1 MRTPYRYVYI
11 LLGALLALPSCAPQ
25 PEGQQSEPGRLT
37 AVPFNAVKMEDS
49 FWKPRIETNR
59 TVTIPANFQIKSPP
73 LDPLRAMPESF
84 EDIVATL
91 SRLQSEDP
99 SSPAIIREIEP
110 VEPEDIPEPF
120 RSLLVHEKD
129 MTGTLAGY
137 WGLPIILRPLTVRRK
152 GNVLYRQVVLTAGPD
167 RIPVE
172 AGAIK
177 IYLDRFPA
185 EALPEITR
193 NRKPLGSIL
202 VEHGISY
209 VSTPQGYFQTTAS
222 PFLKDAFADAREQ
235 TLYGRCNRLTN
246 PADDPLA
253 DVVEILPAIRQS

>member
-1 MRTPYRYVYI
+1 
-11 LLGALLALPSCAPQ
+11 
-25 PEGQQSEPGRLT
+25 
-37 AVPFNAVKMEDS
+37 
-49 FWKPRIETNR
+49 
-59 TVTIPANFQIKSPP
+59 
-73 LDPLRAMPESF
+73 MPESF
-84 EDIVATL
+84 EDIVVTL

-202 VEHGISY
+202 AEYGISY
-209 VSTPQGYFQTTAS
+209 VSTPQEYFQTTAS
-222 PFLKDAFADAREQ
+222 PFLKDAFVDAREQ

>member
-1 MRTPYRYVYI
+1 
-11 LLGALLALPSCAPQ
+11 
-25 PEGQQSEPGRLT
+25 
-37 AVPFNAVKMEDS
+37 
-49 FWKPRIETNR
+49 
-59 TVTIPANFQIKSPP
+59 
-73 LDPLRAMPESF
+73 MPESF
-84 EDIVATL
+84 EDIVVTL

-137 WGLPIILRPLTVRRK
+137 WGLPIILRPRTVRRK

-193 NRKPLGSIL
+193 RAPS
-202 VEHGISY
+202 
-209 VSTPQGYFQTTAS
+209 
-222 PFLKDAFADAREQ
+222 
-235 TLYGRCNRLTN
+235 
-246 PADDPLA
+246 
-253 DVVEILPAIRQS
+253 

>member
-1 MRTPYRYVYI
+1 MTAPLSCGSRRLVWPKRFPFS
-11 LLGALLALPSCAPQ
+11 PSTQ
-25 PEGQQSEPGRLT
+25 
-37 AVPFNAVKMEDS
+37 
-49 FWKPRIETNR
+49 
-59 TVTIPANFQIKSPP
+59 
-73 LDPLRAMPESF
+73 
-84 EDIVATL
+84 
-91 SRLQSEDP
+91 
-99 SSPAIIREIEP
+99 
-110 VEPEDIPEPF
+110 PEPF

-177 IYLDRFPA
+177 IYLDHFPA

>member
-1 MRTPYRYVYI
+1 M
-11 LLGALLALPSCAPQ
+11 
-25 PEGQQSEPGRLT
+25 
-37 AVPFNAVKMEDS
+37 
-49 FWKPRIETNR
+49 
-59 TVTIPANFQIKSPP
+59 
-73 LDPLRAMPESF
+73 
-84 EDIVATL
+84 
-91 SRLQSEDP
+91 
-99 SSPAIIREIEP
+99 
-110 VEPEDIPEPF
+110 
-120 RSLLVHEKD
+120 
-129 MTGTLAGY
+129 
-137 WGLPIILRPLTVRRK
+137 
-152 GNVLYRQVVLTAGPD
+152 LTAGPD

>member
-1 MRTPYRYVYI
+1 MLYFNTNVGAT
-11 LLGALLALPSCAPQ
+11 LGTRRLP
-25 PEGQQSEPGRLT
+25 
-37 AVPFNAVKMEDS
+37 AVPRCQPVYVFA
-49 FWKPRIETNR
+49 RISLR
-59 TVTIPANFQIKSPP
+59 LKSPP

-84 EDIVATL
+84 EDIVVTL

-137 WGLPIILRPLTVRRK
+137 WGLPIILRPRTVRRK

-202 VEHGISY
+202 AEHGISY

>member
-1 MRTPYRYVYI
+1 
-11 LLGALLALPSCAPQ
+11 
-25 PEGQQSEPGRLT
+25 
-37 AVPFNAVKMEDS
+37 
-49 FWKPRIETNR
+49 
-59 TVTIPANFQIKSPP
+59 
-73 LDPLRAMPESF
+73 MPESF
-84 EDIVATL
+84 EDIVVTL

-137 WGLPIILRPLTVRRK
+137 WGLPIILRPRTVRRK

-185 EALPEITR
+185 EALPGLRETE
-193 NRKPLGSIL
+193 NHWAPFWPSTVSPMSPLRK
-202 VEHGISY
+202 GISRPRRAP
-209 VSTPQGYFQTTAS
+209 S
-222 PFLKDAFADAREQ
+222 
-235 TLYGRCNRLTN
+235 
-246 PADDPLA
+246 
-253 DVVEILPAIRQS
+253 